1 MGSVAFLFGLS
12 IYIPGSAWCQ
22 KLFSGVS
29 FDRPGFGEE
38 AEAVRRRG
46 GINCLKD
53 EERAGAQNWLAS
65 QTPYV
70 MRADVLQICLDT

>member
-1 MGSVAFLFGLS
+1 MFSV
-12 IYIPGSAWCQ
+12 
-22 KLFSGVS
+22 VS